1 MWPRALVVF
10 LLILCEV
17 WFCSLVTVQCF
28 LLVHQIPTY
37 FAGKLKDCASLQF
50 LKSKADL
57 EYIEKRLKLDFINNI
72 AENGSHAEM
81 VTQL

>member
-1 MWPRALVVF
+1 M
-10 LLILCEV
+10 
-17 WFCSLVTVQCF
+17 
-28 LLVHQIPTY
+28 
-37 FAGKLKDCASLQF
+37 
-50 LKSKADL
+50 KSKADL